1 VSAGFT
7 ITREAAIETVM
18 LDRGACLNALDL
30 AMIDALTGY
39 FLRLARDP
47 AIRCVVVAGA
57 GDAFCAGLDLSEWQA
72 VLDRGSPAEVVDIQA
87 RAGGLIRAIRAA
99 PQPVIGLAHGAAA
112 GIGFAILLACDL
124 RFGVSGL
131 RMNVASV
138 RIGLS
143 GADVGISFLLP
154 RIVGEGRAAELMLTG
169 RVVGAEEGLAIGLL
183 ADVVDQSEL
192 RQRGLRAAAEI
203 ISNAPLG
210 IRMTK
215 SALAAAAPSLESAM
229 AIEDRQQVLLVV
241 TADHR
246 EAVAAF
252 IEKRA
257 PVFLGQ

>member
-1 VSAGFT
+1 
-7 ITREAAIETVM
+7 
-18 LDRGACLNALDL
+18 
-30 AMIDALTGY
+30 
-39 FLRLARDP
+39 
-47 AIRCVVVAGA
+47 
-57 GDAFCAGLDLSEWQA
+57 
-72 VLDRGSPAEVVDIQA
+72 
-87 RAGGLIRAIRAA
+87 
-99 PQPVIGLAHGAAA
+99 
-112 GIGFAILLACDL
+112 
-124 RFGVSGL
+124 
-131 RMNVASV
+131 MNVASV